1 MRDTLL
7 SRFTPSL
14 LSGPAL
20 ERMFVQREPEA
31 SAIMKGI
38 RQSVLTK
45 SKHYVLVTGPR
56 GMGKTH
62 LVSLIHHRV
71 VSDPE
76 LAGRVVIA
84 WLREDAWGIASY
96 LDLLLAMVRALEES
110 NATPEVMGA
119 HARIVALDDAQEAQ
133 DAAERVVLETVGNG
147 TLLLICENLDAIFE
161 GLGTDGQHHLRALFQ
176 NHPVFTVLATSQS
189 LFDGVTDRSSPFFGF
204 FRAVHLR
211 EFSLDDAIEL
221 LARVAEH
228 EAQPDLAS
236 LLATPRGR
244 SRVRVVHHLAA
255 GNPRVYIIF
264 SAFLTRQTLD
274 ELVGPVLQTLDDLT
288 PYYQA
293 RMAHLSPQQ
302 RKLVEYLCEQRSAVQ
317 VHTIANANFITPQTV
332 SGQLRKLAELGYVQ
346 SSPMGRE
353 SFYELRE
360 PLLRLTLEVKKH
372 RGAPVQLILEFL
384 RLWYSESDL
393 TTQLGAAASD
403 ERGYLEGA
411 LALMRREGRDVVAEA
426 ARADLRKYVADGDPR
441 RALEAA
447 ADFIVHA
454 GGQDAATQAVAGL
467 AWAERL
473 REEGHPEDA
482 IVALDTVIS
491 QLGKAR
497 GLDAYAALSLIARA
511 DCLADTGRGVEAL
524 ATADDVV
531 RRFGERDDP
540 MLLAAVALA
549 QIGQAD
555 HLASLGRI
563 DEALLVTD
571 EVVRRLGERTELEL
585 EQAVAY
591 ALLSRAS
598 NLTRARR
605 LDEALRTTEEIV
617 RRFGEHTESHLV
629 LAVAGALVMQFALFA
644 HTGRAV
650 EALRTA
656 DSVVCRFGERSEP
669 RLVRAVALVLWLRL
683 EHIRNP
689 VAGDLDLTAVAELVR
704 RRDQWEPTVPV
715 ALRVTALFSRA
726 MTLAGLAER
735 AESEKLVADA
745 AALLLTEPGGDHAW
759 AACLVPH
766 LLRRDPALW
775 GAMITRLVAAFSA
788 ADALATLS
796 VGLARSVQVLVEM
809 PDRDGE
815 PWLHLWT
822 AVAFEHPQLEV
833 GLRMLR
839 AGVHHLQGDATA
851 LHRLASEERTLLREM
866 LPP

>member
-317 VHTIANANFITPQTV
+317 VHTIASANFITPQTV

-346 SSPMGRE
+346 STTTGRE

-384 RLWYSESDL
+384 RLWYSEADL
-393 TTQLGAAASD
+393 TTRLGAAASD

-411 LALMRREGRDVVAEA
+411 SPLAHDRAGSALLPQSVAA
-426 ARADLRKYVADGDPR
+426 SARADTVGRLGAAGRVDDALR
-441 RALEAA
+441 AA
-447 ADFIVHA
+447 
-454 GGQDAATQAVAGL
+454 
-467 AWAERL
+467 
-473 REEGHPEDA
+473 
-482 IVALDTVIS
+482 
-491 QLGKAR
+491 
-497 GLDAYAALSLIARA
+497 
-511 DCLADTGRGVEAL
+511 
-524 ATADDVV
+524 
-531 RRFGERDDP
+531 
-540 MLLAAVALA
+540 
-549 QIGQAD
+549 
-555 HLASLGRI
+555 
-563 DEALLVTD
+563 D
-571 EVVRRLGERTELEL
+571 EVVHRSGDSAEPDL
-585 EQAVAY
+585 
-591 ALLSRAS
+591 
-598 NLTRARR
+598 
-605 LDEALRTTEEIV
+605 V
-617 RRFGEHTESHLV
+617 RW
-629 LAVAGALVMQFALFA
+629 VAG
-644 HTGRAV
+644 
-650 EALRTA
+650 
-656 DSVVCRFGERSEP
+656 
-669 RLVRAVALVLWLRL
+669 
-683 EHIRNP
+683 NP

-704 RRDQWEPTVPV
+704 RRDHWQPTVPV
-715 ALRVTALFSRA
+715 PLRVTALFSRA
-726 MTLAGLAER
+726 MTLAGLGEQ
-735 AESEKLVADA
+735 AESDQLAADA

-766 LLRRDPALW
+766 LLRRDPTLW
-775 GAMITRLVAAFSA
+775 EAMITRLVAAFSD

-796 VGLARSVQVLVEM
+796 VGLARSVQVLVEV
-809 PDRDGE
+809 PDRDGAS
-815 PWLHLWT
+815 WLRAWT
-822 AVAFEHPQLEV
+822 AVAAEHRQLDV